1 MSNIQSAR
9 LIIDTYFANTRNGTI
24 NANKTTYLLRNINL
38 RTLMG
43 DMYDK
48 YDLFNLCLKSII
60 TGVCDSALG
69 TTLDDLA
76 VQIKISGLPF
86 INATYNPDD
95 DCNNDYA
102 VLTTF
107 NFKRGESVSVNYN
120 ENYLT
125 FSKNQNVVDLE
136 FTYESIND
144 GVLPDTTNAFPIMCY
159 IFDIV
164 GVGEPKDINKIMNQ
178 RIF

>member
-1 MSNIQSAR
+1 MSNIQTAR
-9 LIIDTYFANTRNGTI
+9 LTIDTYFLNTKQGTSDT
-24 NANKTTYLLRNINL
+24 NKTNYIIKNINL
-38 RTLMG
+38 RTLLG

-48 YDLFNLCLKSII
+48 FDLFNLCLKTIT

-69 TTLDDLA
+69 TTLDDLS
-76 VQIKISGLPF
+76 VLIKINGLPF
-86 INATYNPDD
+86 INTTYNPDD
-95 DCNNDYA
+95 ECNNNYA

-107 NFKRGESVSVNYN
+107 IFKRSESVNVYYN

-136 FTYESIND
+136 FTYESINN